1 MQGYPHRICTRE
13 YSEDMEKELQERVK
27 IALPKP
33 ELFDDSVTCANPP
46 SRNKGLCPGDT
57 GNTCAS
63 EDEGRMVMFGVA
75 QGVLLE
81 CGNRFPAIYG
91 ILDHRETLPF
101 IWKEVFGE
109 EFKRFVRPRYDRY
122 WY

>member
-13 YSEDMEKELQERVK
+13 YYDDMEIELQERVK
-27 IALPKP
+27 IALPRG
-33 ELFDDSVTCANPP
+33 FDDSVTCANPP
-46 SRNKGLCPGDT
+46 SRNVGLCPGDT

-75 QGVLLE
+75 QGDLLE

-91 ILDHRETLPF
+91 IIDSKETLPF